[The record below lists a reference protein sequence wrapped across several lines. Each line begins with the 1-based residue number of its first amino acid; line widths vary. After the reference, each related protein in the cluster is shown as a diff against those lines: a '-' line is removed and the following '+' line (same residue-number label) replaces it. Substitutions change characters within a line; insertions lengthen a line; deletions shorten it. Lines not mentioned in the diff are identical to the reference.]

1 MKHVGLCKK
10 IGYESKTRARR
21 AQTLINHSEPYK
33 LYVYKCPNCKFY
45 HLTKQ
50 AQRNRKKLW
59 IGKKALSS
67 STRRENEKSQ
77 KI

>member
-1 MKHVGLCKK
+1 MKQIGICKK
-10 IGYESKTRARR
+10 VGFDSKTRARR
-21 AQTLINHSEPYK
+21 AQTLVNHNREYK
-33 LYVYKCPNCKFY
+33 LYIYKCPHCKFY

-67 STRRENEKSQ
+67 ITRRENESK
-77 KI
+77 KT